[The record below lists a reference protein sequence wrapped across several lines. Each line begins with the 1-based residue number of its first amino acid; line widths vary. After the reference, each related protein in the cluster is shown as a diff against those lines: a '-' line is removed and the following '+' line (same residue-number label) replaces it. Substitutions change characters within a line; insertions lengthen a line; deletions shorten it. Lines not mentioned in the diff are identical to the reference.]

1 MVMPMIKSRDNLG
14 FIILDGIAEKME
26 LVPNTH
32 GTYSYIFDGDKYF
45 YKRCKDV
52 GQIYN
57 ELVGY
62 ELAKDFGIDAIE
74 YDLASYNGF
83 IGVTSKDYM
92 KKDYVCLEDMLKS
105 FYGTDKDKCTYVDVC
120 EMLFTKYYELSSE
133 LMKDLLRLIMFDV
146 IIGNSDRHDR
156 NIIIDTSNLR
166 LAPIS
171 DNELLLNSNA
181 LEKGYYSFSI
191 DGEKDKTSYKLL
203 NYLNNDDLELFKE
216 KVKLIEREHILEII
230 NRIEKKI
237 GAPMVDFMKEKLLND
252 SAIHYMQL
260 HKLLYRDNIFKLLF
274 RKK

>member
-1 MVMPMIKSRDNLG
+1 MG